1 MQRIRFVL
9 GCSFLAACLVSGY
22 TFAEE
27 NQVVRVG
34 VTVLGSATGITGAAG
49 RDRLV
54 KALNKQK
61 KSPVQAV
68 PLEASG
74 GDQISAEAREKNCAF
89 VVFTTQTEAHGQ
101 SHITGKPGFEA
112 NVPSFHA
119 TVEYKLY
126 RLSDAT
132 PVASGSV
139 KAEDIGSQG
148 DVVQQAL
155 DNVAKKVSADIK
167 NAAAA
172 PPPKQP

>member
-1 MQRIRFVL
+1 MQRIRLLL
-9 GCSFLAACLVSGY
+9 GCSSLLACLVSGLA
-22 TFAEE
+22 FSQE

-34 VTVLGSATGITGAAG
+34 ITVLGSANGITPAAG

-61 KSPVQAV
+61 KSQLQAV
-68 PLEASG
+68 PIEASG

-89 VVFTTQTEAHGQ
+89 VVFTSQTEALGQ
-101 SHITGKPGFEA
+101 SHITGKPGFES

-126 RLSDAT
+126 RISDAT
-132 PVASGSV
+132 PVATGSA
-139 KAEDIGSQG
+139 KAEDVGSQG

-155 DNVAKKVSADIK
+155 DNVAKKVSVDIK

-172 PPPKQP
+172 PAPK